1 MNIFYLNPTPSTCA
15 TYHVDKH
22 CVKMILE
29 YCQLLSTAHRVL
41 DGTQYIELV
50 KNRKIKRWSLQD
62 SMLNSTL
69 YKATHIN
76 HPSAVWVRQSSE
88 NYMWL
93 VELLSELCGEY
104 THRYGKVHKCQRTG
118 LVDMLYTNIPKN
130 IPRKQFTEPTP
141 AMPDQYKV
149 PGNSLLSYH
158 NYYNGHKRKMF
169 SWKKRDVPNFIK
181 ELV

>member
-1 MNIFYLNPTPSTCA
+1 
-15 TYHVDKH
+15 
-22 CVKMILE
+22 MILE

-62 SMLNSTL
+62 SMLDSTL

-76 HPSAVWVRQSSE
+76 HPSSVWVRQSSE

-93 VELLSELCGEY
+93 AQLLWDLSDEY
-104 THRYGKVHKCQRTG
+104 TYRYGKVHKCMDSG
-118 LVDMLYTNIPKN
+118 LIQYLFEHIPKN